1 MLPNHVYSYTTTK
14 HIGTSRNGGRHVGV
28 TSTRRSK
35 ERRVAVAASR
45 DGSTCMCAGVF
56 HTKRRG
62 LLVVLKLCVL
72 VRYMLIYIWVW
83 STCLQ
88 AETLRKS

>member
-28 TSTRRSK
+28 TSSRRSK

-62 LLVVLKLCVL
+62 LLVVLKLCV
-72 VRYMLIYIWVW
+72 
-83 STCLQ
+83 C
-88 AETLRKS
+88 